1 MCDAN
6 MKKRKIKVAMV
17 ANNFEITGIATV
29 MMSYGKALDK
39 NSYDLTIIAGRPI
52 AEQYK
57 KECNVCGIS

>member
-39 NSYDLTIIAGRPI
+39 NSYDLTIIEDQLLNNIKRNAMYVGL
-52 AEQYK
+52 
-57 KECNVCGIS
+57 N